1 MIDATHAAIH
11 DPSRSTEV
19 VGLQMPLPR
28 RLWKVGDLIR
38 ATGLTRQTLHT
49 YTLLGLIT
57 EEERTPGGQRLFGDE
72 VFARLRRIDALKRR
86 GLRLSEIAAR
96 LNQPRKP
103 RNTRQATN
111 EGSSSADEQG

>member
-1 MIDATHAAIH
+1 MT
-11 DPSRSTEV
+11 
-19 VGLQMPLPR
+19 LPK

-57 EEERTPGGQRLFGDE
+57 EDERTPAGHRLFGDA
-72 VFARLRRIDALKRR
+72 VFARLRRIDALKRK

-96 LNQPRKP
+96 LDQRRTPRKATG
-103 RNTRQATN
+103 NTSD
-111 EGSSSADEQG
+111 EGEHRADEQG